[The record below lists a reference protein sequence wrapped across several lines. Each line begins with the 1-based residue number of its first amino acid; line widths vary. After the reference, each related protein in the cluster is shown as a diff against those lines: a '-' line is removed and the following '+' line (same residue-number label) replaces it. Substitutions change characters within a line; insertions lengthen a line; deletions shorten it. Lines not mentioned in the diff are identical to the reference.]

1 MSPIPGTEEVFNKWF
16 NEWMIVTSLTGMWPF
31 LLLPVETCI
40 SLVSGAR
47 EEHVMGM
54 CSARETSFLKS
65 VPL

>member
-1 MSPIPGTEEVFNKWF
+1 MPPIPGTEEVFTKWC
-16 NEWMIVTSLTGMWPF
+16 NECMTVTSLTATWPF

-47 EEHVMGM
+47 EERVMGM
-54 CSARETSFLKS
+54 CSARETGFLKS